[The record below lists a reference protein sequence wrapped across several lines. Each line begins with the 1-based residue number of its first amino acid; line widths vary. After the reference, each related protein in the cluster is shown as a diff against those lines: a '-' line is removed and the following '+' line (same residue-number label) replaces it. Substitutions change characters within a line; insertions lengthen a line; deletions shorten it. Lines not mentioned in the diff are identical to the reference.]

1 MELTSSSSLHYA
13 GLKCQHV
20 VLIPTSTTV
29 YFDNNLCNK
38 GDGKCN
44 DPPICWGF
52 TVFKGINFASLNSA

>member
-1 MELTSSSSLHYA
+1 MAWFQMGLPIRSNSAHVITLDLKSL
-13 GLKCQHV
+13 HV

-44 DPPICWGF
+44 DPAIC
-52 TVFKGINFASLNSA
+52 